1 LPFNPFQIDLPVT
14 EIIPIVREHLEKN
27 NTLIVNAP
35 PGAGKST
42 LLPLALIEQAW
53 LKNKKILMLE
63 PRRLAAKT
71 IAARMASLWGDEIG
85 RTIGYRIRFENR
97 ISDQTR
103 IEVVTEGILTR
114 MLQNDN
120 ALENVGL
127 VIFDEFHER
136 SLHADVALALCR
148 EAQQVLRPELRI
160 MIMSATLNMPQ
171 LTALLNAPVAES
183 KGKQY
188 PVDVI
193 YGNDADETLL
203 PELTA
208 RTVMNAVQENK
219 GDTLVFLPGEGEIK
233 KCEEFLKDKLPDFSI
248 HPLYGQLPP
257 QEQFRAIMPNKSGKR
272 KIVLAT
278 SIAETS
284 LTIEGIRIVVD
295 SGFGRTSRFDTRS
308 GLSRL
313 ETLRISKDSADQRA
327 GRAGRLS
334 NGVCYRM
341 WSAATHQRLAP
352 HRVPEIMEADL
363 ASLVLDM
370 AQWGVNDIQQLTW
383 LTPPP
388 KSALSQATE
397 ILEQLNAIENGR
409 ITSHGKEIH
418 RLACHPRIAHML
430 LMAKEGTMIQL
441 ATDVAAILE
450 ERDPLTRESGI
461 DINLRIEALRRTRI
475 NSSAGRFARI
485 EKVAA
490 SYRKMLN
497 VEVDN
502 GVVDVFETGLL
513 LAYAYPERIASA
525 RPGNNAQFQLANGK
539 YAMVGHKDDLAH
551 EPWLAI
557 ANMDLRD
564 GPGKIFLAAPLN
576 PKDLLPMVKEQEVI
590 TWDTRKGGVIAS
602 KELKIGS
609 IVLQSKPLVLPGEE
623 LVVNAISEA
632 IKNEGE
638 NLLEFNE
645 SMLQMQNRIL
655 SLRIWNPTEGWPD
668 VSTPELLKNN
678 KTWLGPYLKNIK
690 KPDDL
695 KKIDLSESLF
705 HSLDWEKQ
713 QALNRLA
720 PAKLEVPSGSNI
732 QIQYF
737 PNGAT
742 PVLSVRLQEVFGL
755 SDTPTLNNG
764 KTAVVMHLLSPGY
777 KPVQVTSDLK
787 SFWNNMYFEVKKELQ
802 RRYPKHSWPDD
813 PWTAPAVAK
822 GRSHKKK

>member
-1 LPFNPFQIDLPVT
+1 MSFDPFKIDLPVT
-14 EIIPIVREHLEKN
+14 EIISYVREQLAQQ

-42 LLPLALIEQAW
+42 LLPLALLDQPW
-53 LKNKKILMLE
+53 LNGKKIIMLE

-71 IAARMASLWGDEIG
+71 IAARMASLLDDDIG
-85 RTIGYRIRFENR
+85 KTVGYRIRFENR
-97 ISDQTR
+97 VGANTI

-114 MLQNDN
+114 MLQSDN
-120 ALENVGL
+120 ALEDVGL

-136 SLHADVALALCR
+136 SLNADLAMALCR
-148 EAQQVLRPELRI
+148 EAQQVLRPDLRI

-171 LTALLNAPVAES
+171 LTKLLNAPVAVSE
-183 KGKQY
+183 GKQY
-188 PVDVI
+188 PVEVI
-193 YGNDADETLL
+193 YNGDADETLL

-208 RTVMNAVQENK
+208 RTVMKALQEHD
-219 GDTLVFLPGEGEIK
+219 GDALVFLPGEGEIK
-233 KCEEFLKDKLPDFSI
+233 KCEELLKGQAVDICI

-257 QEQFRAIMPNKSGKR
+257 QEQFLAIMPNKFGKR

-295 SGFGRTSRFDTRS
+295 SGFGRTSRFDPKS

-334 NGVCYRM
+334 SGVCYRM
-341 WSAATHQRLAP
+341 WTKATHERLAE

-370 AQWGVNDIQQLTW
+370 AQWGVSNIQSLTW

-388 KSALSQATE
+388 KIALAQATE
-397 ILEQLNAIENGR
+397 TLHQLNALENNK
-409 ITSHGKEIH
+409 ITEHGKQIH

-430 LMAKEGTMIQL
+430 LMASDDITIKL
-441 ATDVAAILE
+441 ATDIAAVLE
-450 ERDPLTRESGI
+450 ERDPLPRDSGI
-461 DINLRIEALRRTRI
+461 DINLRVEALRRARMN
-475 NSSAGRFARI
+475 NSLNRFARI

-497 VEVDN
+497 VEMDN
-502 GVVDVFETGLL
+502 GAVDVFETGLL
-513 LAYAYPERIASA
+513 LAYAYPERIAFA

-539 YAMVGHKDDLAH
+539 YAMVGHKDDLSH
-551 EPWLAI
+551 EPWLAV
-557 ANMDLRD
+557 AHMDLRD
-564 GPGKIFLAAPLN
+564 GLGKIFLAAPLN
-576 PKDLLPMVKEQEVI
+576 PKDLLPMVKEQELI
-590 TWDTRKGGVIAS
+590 LWDTRKGGIIAT

-609 IVLQSKPLVLPGEE
+609 LVLQSKIITSPNEE
-623 LVVNAISEA
+623 LVTEAICNAI
-632 IKNEGE
+632 KTEGE
-638 NLLEFNE
+638 NLLNFDE
-645 SMLQMQNRIL
+645 SMVQLQNRIL
-655 SLRIWNPTEGWPD
+655 SLRLWNPDESWPD
-668 VSTPELLKNN
+668 VSTSVLLNYN
-678 KTWLGPYLKNIK
+678 KEWLGPYIKAIK

-695 KKIDLSESLF
+695 KKINLVEALY

-713 QALNRLA
+713 QALNVLA
-720 PAKLEVPSGSNI
+720 PQKLEVPSGSNI
-732 QIQYF
+732 SIQYF
-737 PNGAT
+737 SNGAV

-755 SDTPTLNNG
+755 SDTPIINKG
-764 KTAVVMHLLSPGY
+764 KTKVVMHLLSPGY
-777 KPVQVTSDLK
+777 KPVQVTSDLN
-787 SFWNNMYFEVKKELQ
+787 SFWNNLYFEVKKELQ
-802 RRYPKHSWPDD
+802 RRYPKHAWPDD

-822 GRSHKKK
+822 GRSYRK